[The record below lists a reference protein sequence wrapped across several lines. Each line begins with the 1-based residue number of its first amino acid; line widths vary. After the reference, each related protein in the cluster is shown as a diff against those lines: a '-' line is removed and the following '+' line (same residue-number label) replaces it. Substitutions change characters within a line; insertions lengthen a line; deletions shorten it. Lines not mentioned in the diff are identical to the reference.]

1 MDKVL
6 EFKNFEQVND
16 FITVDLYTNA
26 RFIMKISDT
35 ESNIRYSE
43 DTGVILYEYFR
54 KAVLLYLGD
63 TRYNPGSFD
72 IH

>member
-43 DTGVILYEYFR
+43 DTGVILSDIVPR
-54 KAVLLYLGD
+54 RAKRYLVKL
-63 TRYNPGSFD
+63 P
-72 IH
+72 

>member
-1 MDKVL
+1 MDKTL
-6 EFKNFEQVND
+6 EFKNFERVD
-16 FITVDLYTNA
+16 DLITVDFYTEN

-35 ESNIRYSE
+35 EVNIKTSE

-54 KAVLLYLGD
+54 KAVLLYLED
-63 TRYNPGSFD
+63 TRYNPGSFN